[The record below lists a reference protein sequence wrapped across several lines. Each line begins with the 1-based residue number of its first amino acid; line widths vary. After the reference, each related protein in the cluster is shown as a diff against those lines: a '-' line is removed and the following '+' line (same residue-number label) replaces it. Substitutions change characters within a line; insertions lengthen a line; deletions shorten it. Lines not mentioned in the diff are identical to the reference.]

1 MEPIR
6 TDIPARL
13 DRLPWSRFHWLVV
26 FALGA
31 SWAIDGLEV
40 TLTGAVSGILQHPD
54 TLHLDS
60 EQIGGLGSFYLAGAV
75 VGALICGHLTDRHG
89 RAKLFFA
96 TLAVYLV
103 GTLAT
108 AFAWSF
114 TSMALCRIVTGFG
127 IGGEY
132 AAINSAIDEL
142 IPARVRGQVNL
153 GINGSYWIG
162 TALGSLATLVL
173 LDPNIFPIDVGWRAG
188 FFIGALL
195 GFVVL
200 LARRYVPESPRWLT
214 IHGQHDKAMGIIA
227 AIEARVIEG
236 GKATR
241 VPPDEFLV
249 IHPRMHIG
257 FDVIIRTLVRDY
269 PRRAVLGLVLIAS
282 QAFLY
287 NAIFFT
293 YALVLTRFYAVPAA
307 ETGLYLLPFALGN
320 FAGPLLLGRWFDRF
334 GRRTMIAATYVI
346 SAVLLWGTGLLFARG
361 VLSAQEQTFLWCVI
375 FFFAS
380 AAASS
385 AYLTISE
392 IFPLELRALAIAL
405 FYAAGTAIG
414 GVAAPWL
421 FGILIGSGSRDAVS
435 NGYALGAVLM
445 LIAAVVEAWLGV
457 DAERKSLERIAP
469 PLSTRVG

>member
-1 MEPIR
+1 M
-6 TDIPARL
+6 
-13 DRLPWSRFHWLVV
+13 
-26 FALGA
+26 
-31 SWAIDGLEV
+31 
-40 TLTGAVSGILQHPD
+40 
-54 TLHLDS
+54 
-60 EQIGGLGSFYLAGAV
+60 
-75 VGALICGHLTDRHG
+75 ICGHLTDRHG

-108 AFAWSF
+108 AFAWNF

-269 PRRAVLGLVLIAS
+269 PRRAVRRRRFS
-282 QAFLY
+282 
-287 NAIFFT
+287 T
-293 YALVLTRFYAVPAA
+293 TRSF
-307 ETGLYLLPFALGN
+307 
-320 FAGPLLLGRWFDRF
+320 
-334 GRRTMIAATYVI
+334 
-346 SAVLLWGTGLLFARG
+346 
-361 VLSAQEQTFLWCVI
+361 
-375 FFFAS
+375 
-380 AAASS
+380 
-385 AYLTISE
+385 
-392 IFPLELRALAIAL
+392 
-405 FYAAGTAIG
+405 
-414 GVAAPWL
+414 
-421 FGILIGSGSRDAVS
+421 SRMRS
-435 NGYALGAVLM
+435 C
-445 LIAAVVEAWLGV
+445 
-457 DAERKSLERIAP
+457 
-469 PLSTRVG
+469 